1 MVGRMRSKR
10 VGARIAKL
18 VEEAIVD
25 CYTEDEQHG
34 SFLVMLEEHLRCPV
48 RALVVGEDVTVVGFD
63 WDQPGEIVARCR
75 RDRRVHRVNVT
86 ALEWPGAPPQGAEWI
101 EAYRAWMRGGLGA
114 DRSNASR

>member
-1 MVGRMRSKR
+1 VGRMRSKR

-25 CYTEDEQHG
+25 CDTEEEQHG

-63 WDQPGEIVARCR
+63 RDSPGEIVARCR
-75 RDRRVHRVNVT
+75 RDRRVHRANVT
-86 ALEWPGAPPQGAEWI
+86 ALEWSGAPAQGAEWI
-101 EAYRAWMRGGLGA
+101 EAYRAWLRGGPGA
-114 DRSNASR
+114 